1 MRHCAECQQ
10 ALPIVTR
17 VCQVLTAGAVAAVA
31 GAAAAAILAA
41 ISPSGVALVGGWA
54 KLAALVGSALVLSVL
69 AVKSWDWREV
79 RFVTGLH
86 AWKRKGGFSV
96 LDLKEKGK
104 KGKAG
109 GK

>member
-31 GAAAAAILAA
+31 GAAAAVILAA
-41 ISPSGVALVGGWA
+41 ISPAGVSLVGGWA
-54 KLAALVGSALVLSVL
+54 KLGALVAAAVVLSVT
-69 AVKSWDWREV
+69 AVRSWDWREV

-96 LDLKEKGK
+96 LDLKEAK
-104 KGKAG
+104 KGKMR